1 VDAEATVTRL
11 NDEIA
16 RIDTLLA
23 DAGLF
28 ARDPAGA
35 AKLAKER
42 SNAVAALARAEDD
55 WLVLSEQIEAAMS

>member
-28 ARDPAGA
+28 ARDPPGA